1 MDCFFYR
8 TVSISDFS
16 TSPVSLARNDSSGKF
31 TAAFVKIDNRE
42 HPSPDLKPEI
52 FHLTEDK
59 SEVKSVNELG

>member
-31 TAAFVKIDNRE
+31 TAAFVKMDHCE
-42 HPSPDLKPEI
+42 HLALDLRPKI
-52 FHLTEDK
+52 FQLTEDK
-59 SEVKSVNELG
+59 S